1 MPHNISLSTHRYVYI
16 VSEFVLHDGNT
27 TLIPAVWFGVG
38 ATPQRSIACHVLLE
52 NGAML
57 VDIPLHAL
65 RWKDVDISV
74 SLSEVVAW
82 DCYGWNIETYQ
93 PEYISGLSCEI
104 LDSSH
109 KKQEGIGT
117 LWFAIDFINNG
128 FSDAPQ
134 QHKHLWIV
142 ARNDGALMLLPQ
154 DRLLIHE
161 ASFTEV
167 RGIPKIKRQDN
178 IWIAESIITQQN
190 NF

>member
-1 MPHNISLSTHRYVYI
+1 MPHNVSLTTHRYVYV
-16 VSEFVLHDGNT
+16 VSDLVIRDGNQN
-27 TLIPAVWFGVG
+27 LIPCVWFGIG
-38 ATPQRSIACHVLLE
+38 STPQRSLACHILLE

-65 RWKDVDISV
+65 RWKQTDISV
-74 SLSEVVAW
+74 ALSDVVAW
-82 DCYGWNIETYQ
+82 DCYGWDVEIYQ

-104 LDSSH
+104 LDVTH
-109 KKQEGIGT
+109 KKIEGVGT

-161 ASFTEV
+161 SSFTEV
-167 RGIPKIKRQDN
+167 NGIPKIKRQDN
-178 IWIAESIITQQN
+178 VWIAEMIDNVIK
-190 NF
+190 